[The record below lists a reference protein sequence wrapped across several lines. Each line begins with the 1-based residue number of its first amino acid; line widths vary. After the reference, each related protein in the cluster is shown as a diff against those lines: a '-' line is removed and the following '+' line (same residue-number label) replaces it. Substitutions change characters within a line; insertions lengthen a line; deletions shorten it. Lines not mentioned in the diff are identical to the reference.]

1 MKKNLFIGLFL
12 AIIVLNIAVLSAAAD
27 TITVAINPDAK
38 PFKYIDEDGEFAGID
53 ADVIQ
58 AIAEIEDLEIHFIE
72 MPFENIFNAV
82 KACEVDAAISALS
95 KTEART
101 KVVSFSDPYV
111 MSLQSAFVRM
121 KNIHLSNIAD
131 PAIKVI
137 GAKAATT
144 AEDNGRI
151 IAQRNNCE
159 LKVYATYSELFAA
172 LENDA
177 IDAAIA
183 DEMLAK
189 EYVDSYAD
197 IMTIGAALT
206 SEPYAIAVCPENSEL
221 LEAINHGLNE
231 MRKEGKLDEIV
242 LSNLNPEK

>member
-1 MKKNLFIGLFL
+1 MVGILLCSAL
-12 AIIVLNIAVLSAAAD
+12 TAAAD
-27 TITVAINPDAK
+27 PIKVAINPDAK

-53 ADVIQ
+53 ADVIHV
-58 AIAEIEDLEIHFIE
+58 IAEIEDLDIQFIE

-95 KTEART
+95 KTEARA
-101 KVVSFSDPYV
+101 KVVSFSEPYV

-121 KNIHLSNIAD
+121 KNIHLSGITD

-151 IAQRNNCE
+151 IAEKNHCE
-159 LKVYATYSELFAA
+159 LKVYETYSELFAA
-172 LENDA
+172 LENDV

-189 EYVDSYAD
+189 EYVDSYSD
-197 IMTIGAALT
+197 VMTIGAALT
-206 SEPYAIAVCPENSEL
+206 SEPYAIAVCPENSDL
-221 LEAINHGLNE
+221 LNAINHGLNE
-231 MRKEGKLDEIV
+231 MRKNGKLDEIV
-242 LSNLNPEK
+242 LSNLKPED

>member
-1 MKKNLFIGLFL
+1 MKKNLFLGLIL
-12 AIIVLNIAVLSAAAD
+12 AIIVLNAMVLSAAAD
-27 TITVAINPDAK
+27 TITVAINPDTK

-53 ADVIQ
+53 ADVIN
-58 AIAEIEDLEIHFIE
+58 AIAEIEDLDIEFIE

-95 KTEART
+95 KTEARSN
-101 KVVSFSDPYV
+101 VVSFSEPYV
-111 MSLQSAFVRM
+111 MSLQSAFVRI
-121 KNIHLSNIAD
+121 KNIHLSDISD

-151 IAQRNNCE
+151 IAEMNHCE
-159 LKVYATYSELFAA
+159 LKVYPTYSELFAA
-172 LENDA
+172 LENDV

-189 EYVDSYAD
+189 QYVDSYAD

-206 SEPYAIAVCPENSEL
+206 SEPYAIAVCPENAEL
-221 LEAINHGLNE
+221 LNTINEGLKE
-231 MRKEGKLDEIV
+231 MRKQGKLDEIV
-242 LSNLNPEK
+242 LANLKPAD